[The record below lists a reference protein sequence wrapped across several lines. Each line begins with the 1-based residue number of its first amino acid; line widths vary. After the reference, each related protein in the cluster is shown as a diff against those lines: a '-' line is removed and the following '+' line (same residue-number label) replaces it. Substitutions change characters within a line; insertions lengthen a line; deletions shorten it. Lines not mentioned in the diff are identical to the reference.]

1 MKKDRFGSAR
11 FRLKAG
17 LRTFRFWRWLIT
29 FIGVIVPRRFRARFR
44 QEWEAELQYREELL
58 ARWDRLDWRG
68 KLKLLW
74 RSLGAFW
81 DALWLQQLRW
91 EDEMIQDLRY
101 GVRMMLKYKG
111 FSVVAVLT
119 LALGIGANTA
129 IFTVMNALMFRPL
142 PVKAPDE
149 LVLLASANRNGAP
162 VETSPSARIE
172 ALAHTIYIF
181 SHMLYEQLRD
191 GAHSLSGL
199 FGVTDVS
206 KRRMNAEGAETEFIR
221 AQEVT
226 GAFFTTLGAQA
237 ALGRT
242 FTTEDDRAG
251 NPQLV
256 AVISHSFWQRR
267 FGADPAVIGKT
278 ITLEDKPVTIIGVT
292 RPGFFGIEPGENP
305 DLWAPAQQILSERAL
320 KDNSIWPLRLMGRL
334 PAGVDRAQAQAELD
348 LIYQRH
354 LDEDRAKAATWSET
368 ERRLIF
374 DRKLEVEPGAAGY
387 TELRRQFR
395 RPLWL
400 LMAAVGLALLIACAN
415 VASLL
420 LARAAARRHE
430 FTMRIALGA
439 GRLRLARQLLTE
451 SLLLAALGGCSGLLI
466 SQWCVQ
472 ALLVFM
478 RLEADSISFSVAP
491 DARVLLFTLAATF
504 LTGLLFGLAPA
515 LRASRLDLASALKG
529 AGGNVA
535 GDASRQKLNQTLV
548 VAQVALSLVLL
559 ISAALFV
566 RTLGK
571 LRTTENAG
579 FNREN
584 VVVFNIDFTQ
594 QFDDKGRTTLYKE
607 LLARLETLPGVRV
620 AGMSADFLLR
630 PLFSRDGIIA
640 EGYTARPGEDLGC
653 HVHRVSERYFE
664 TMGFSLVSGRGFGPQ
679 DKRPAGPANPNALEP
694 AVINQAMARRYF
706 GDANPIGRR
715 FGNYSQ
721 PDKFRFEIVGV
732 VKDVRYVSLR
742 EPPPP
747 AYYKLAFHAPDGW
760 GMTFAMR
767 TMSDASALTATLGRV
782 AREVDPAIR
791 VRDVRSLDDVVNTSL
806 HQERVLAQLGVAISL
821 FALSLTCLG
830 LYGVLSFAVAQRTR
844 EIGVR
849 IALGAQRKDVL
860 SLVVGQG
867 VKLAAL
873 GLALGLAAA
882 LAVTRFVASLL
893 YGVTATDPVVFIGVS
908 LLLLLVAML
917 ASWLP
922 ARRATEIDPI
932 TVLRHE

>member
-1 MKKDRFGSAR
+1 
-11 FRLKAG
+11 
-17 LRTFRFWRWLIT
+17 
-29 FIGVIVPRRFRARFR
+29 
-44 QEWEAELQYREELL
+44 
-58 ARWDRLDWRG
+58 
-68 KLKLLW
+68 
-74 RSLGAFW
+74 
-81 DALWLQQLRW
+81 
-91 EDEMIQDLRY
+91 MIQDLRY
-101 GVRMMLKYKG
+101 GVRMMLKHKG
-111 FSVVAVLT
+111 FTMVAALT

-129 IFTVMNALMFRPL
+129 IFTVMNALLLRPL
-142 PVKAPDE
+142 PVKDPGE

-162 VETSPSARIE
+162 VEPSPSAQIE
-172 ALAHTIYIF
+172 ALSHTIYIF

-206 KRRMNAEGAETEFIR
+206 KSRMNAGGAETEFIR
-221 AQEVT
+221 AQGAT
-226 GAFFTTLGAQA
+226 GDFFATLGVPA

-242 FTTEDDRAG
+242 FTTEDDQVGAQQR
-251 NPQLV
+251 V

-267 FGADPAVIGKT
+267 FGADPAVVGKT
-278 ITLEDKPVTIIGVT
+278 ITFEDAPLTIVGVT
-292 RPGFFGIEPGENP
+292 PPGFFGIEPGEHP

-320 KDNSIWPLRLMGRL
+320 KDDSIWPLRLMGRL
-334 PAGVDRAQAQAELD
+334 TAGRDLAQAQAELD

-354 LDEDRAKAATWSET
+354 LAGQFTRAATWSEM

-374 DRKLEVEPGAAGY
+374 DRKLEAQPGAAGD

-395 RPLWL
+395 RPLLL
-400 LMAAVGLALLIACAN
+400 LMAAVGLVLLIVCAN

-420 LARAAARRHE
+420 LARAAARGHE
-430 FTMRIALGA
+430 FTMRSALGA
-439 GRLRLARQLLTE
+439 GRLRLVRQLLTE
-451 SLLLAALGGCSGLLI
+451 SLLLAALGGGFGLLF
-466 SQWCVQ
+466 SQWGTQ
-472 ALLVFM
+472 ALMIFM
-478 RLEADSISFSVAP
+478 RLQADPISFNLAP
-491 DARVLLFTLAATF
+491 DTRSLLFTLAATL

-515 LRASRLDLASALKG
+515 LRASRLDLASALKR

-559 ISAALFV
+559 ISAGLFI

-571 LRTTENAG
+571 LKTAENAG

-584 VVVFNIDFTQ
+584 VVVFNIDFTRS
-594 QFDDKGRTTLYKE
+594 FDDKHRTTLYKE
-607 LLARLETLPGVRV
+607 LLARLETLPGVSV

-653 HVHRVSERYFE
+653 HLHRVSQRYFE

-679 DKRPAGPANPNALEP
+679 DERPAGPANPSALQP

-706 GDANPIGRR
+706 GDASPIGRR
-715 FGNYSQ
+715 FGYISQ
-721 PDKFRFEIVGV
+721 PGKFGYEIVGV

-742 EPPPP
+742 TPPPP

-767 TMSDASALTATLGRV
+767 TTSDASALANSLRRV
-782 AREVDPAIR
+782 ARDVEPAIE
-791 VRDVRSLDDVVNTSL
+791 VRDVRSLDDVVNAAL
-806 HQERVLAQLGVAISL
+806 HQERVLTQLGVALSL
-821 FALSLTCLG
+821 FALALACLG
-830 LYGVLSFAVAQRTR
+830 LYGVLSFAVVQRTR

-860 SLVVGQG
+860 SLVVGRG
-867 VKLAAL
+867 LKLAAL
-873 GLALGLAAA
+873 GLAIGLPAA
-882 LAVTRFVASLL
+882 LVVTRFIATLL
-893 YGVTATDPVVFIGVS
+893 YGVTTTDPVVFIGVS

>member
-1 MKKDRFGSAR
+1 R
-11 FRLKAG
+11 
-17 LRTFRFWRWLIT
+17 
-29 FIGVIVPRRFRARFR
+29 
-44 QEWEAELQYREELL
+44 EWDAELEYREELV

-101 GVRMMLKYKG
+101 GVRMMLKHKG
-111 FSVVAVLT
+111 FTMVAALT

-129 IFTVMNALMFRPL
+129 IFTVMNALLLRPL
-142 PVKAPDE
+142 PVKDPGE

-162 VETSPSARIE
+162 VETSPTAKIE
-172 ALAHTIYIF
+172 SLSHTIHIF
-181 SHMLYEQLRD
+181 SHVLYEQLRD

-206 KRRMNAEGAETEFIR
+206 KQRMQADGLETEFIR
-221 AQEVT
+221 AQGAT
-226 GAFFTTLGAQA
+226 GAFFATLGAPA

-242 FTTEDDRAG
+242 FTTEDDQAG
-251 NPQLV
+251 AQQRV

-267 FGADPAVIGKT
+267 FGADPAVVGKT
-278 ITLEDKPVTIIGVT
+278 ITFEDAPLTIVGVT
-292 RPGFFGIEPGENP
+292 PPGFFGIEPGEHP

-320 KDNSIWPLRLMGRL
+320 KDDSIWPLRLMGRL
-334 PAGVDRAQAQAELD
+334 TAGRDRAQAQAELD

-354 LDEDRAKAATWSET
+354 LAGQFTRAATWSEM

-374 DRKLEVEPGAAGY
+374 DRKLEAQPGAAGD

-395 RPLWL
+395 RPLLL
-400 LMAAVGLALLIACAN
+400 LMAAVGLVLLIACAN

-420 LARAAARRHE
+420 LARAAARGHE
-430 FTMRIALGA
+430 FTMRSALGA
-439 GRLRLARQLLTE
+439 GRLRLVRQLLTE
-451 SLLLAALGGCSGLLI
+451 SLLLAALGGGFGLLF
-466 SQWCVQ
+466 SQWGTQ
-472 ALLVFM
+472 ALMIFM
-478 RLEADSISFSVAP
+478 RLHADPISFNVAP
-491 DARVLLFTLAATF
+491 DTRALLFTLAATL

-515 LRASRLDLASALKG
+515 LRAGRLDLASALKR

-559 ISAALFV
+559 ISAGLFI

-571 LRTTENAG
+571 LKTTENAG

-584 VVVFNIDFTQ
+584 VVVFNIDFTRS
-594 QFDDKGRTTLYKE
+594 FDDKHRTTLYRG
-607 LLARLETLPGVRV
+607 LLARLETLPGVSV

-653 HVHRVSERYFE
+653 HVHRVSQRYFE

-679 DKRPAGPANPNALEP
+679 DERPAGPANPSALQP

-715 FGNYSQ
+715 FGYLAQ
-721 PDKFRFEIVGV
+721 PGKFGYEIVGV
-732 VKDVRYVSLR
+732 VRDGRYVSLR
-742 EPPPP
+742 MPPPP

-767 TMSDASALTATLGRV
+767 TTSDASALASSLRRV
-782 AREVDPAIR
+782 ARDVEPAIQ
-791 VRDVRSLDDVVNTSL
+791 VRDVRSLDDVVNAAL
-806 HQERVLAQLGVAISL
+806 HQERVLTQLGVALSL
-821 FALSLTCLG
+821 FALALACLG
-830 LYGVLSFAVAQRTR
+830 LYSVLSFAVVQRTR

-860 SLVVGQG
+860 SLVVGRG

-873 GLALGLAAA
+873 GLAIGLPAA
-882 LAVTRFVASLL
+882 LVVTRFVATLL